1 MDVSM
6 WVLIGMLTTAMAL
19 AFWKGGWRMILS
31 GFKEGALTFKSI
43 WVRLVLG
50 FSLGGLIQV
59 VIPSPVIAE
68 WLGPAS
74 GMKGILIGS
83 YAGIIITGGPYVTL
97 PVVASIFTAGAGV
110 GPVIALLT
118 SMNLISLPGLLTWAI
133 PFMGVRL
140 ALSRYIVCLVIPPI
154 VGLAGSVVYEFLTV
168 G

>member
-6 WVLIGMLTTAMAL
+6 WVLVGMLATAMAL
-19 AFWKGGWRMILS
+19 AFWRGGWRMLLS
-31 GFKEGALTFKSI
+31 GFKEGALTLKSI

-97 PVVASIFTAGAGV
+97 PVVASIFAAGAGA

-154 VGLAGSVVYEFLTV
+154 VGLVGSVVYEFLTI

>member
-154 VGLAGSVVYEFLTV
+154 VGLAGSVVYEFLTI

>member
-1 MDVSM
+1 
-6 WVLIGMLTTAMAL
+6 
-19 AFWKGGWRMILS
+19 
-31 GFKEGALTFKSI
+31 
-43 WVRLVLG
+43 
-50 FSLGGLIQV
+50 
-59 VIPSPVIAE
+59 
-68 WLGPAS
+68 
-74 GMKGILIGS
+74 MKGILIGS

>member
-1 MDVSM
+1 M
-6 WVLIGMLTTAMAL
+6 WVLVGMLATAMAL
-19 AFWKGGWRMILS
+19 AFWKGGWRMVLS

-50 FSLGGLIQV
+50 FTLGGLIQV

-97 PVVASIFTAGAGV
+97 PVVASIFAAGAGV

-154 VGLAGSVVYEFLTV
+154 VGLVGSAVYEFLTI

>member
-6 WVLIGMLTTAMAL
+6 WVLVGMLATAMAL
-19 AFWKGGWRMILS
+19 TFWKGGWRMLLS

-50 FSLGGLIQV
+50 FTLGGLIQV

-154 VGLAGSVVYEFLTV
+154 VGLVGSAVYEFLTI

>member
-19 AFWKGGWRMILS
+19 VFWRGGWRMLLS
-31 GFKEGALTFKSI
+31 GFREGALTFKSI

-74 GMKGILIGS
+74 GVKGILIGS

-97 PVVASIFTAGAGV
+97 PVVASIFAAGAGA
-110 GPVIALLT
+110 GPVIAVLT
-118 SMNLISLPGLLTWAI
+118 SMNLLSLPGLLTWAI

-154 VGLAGSVVYEFLTV
+154 VGLAGSAIYEFLAI

>member
-6 WVLIGMLTTAMAL
+6 WVLVGMLATAMAL
-19 AFWKGGWRMILS
+19 AFWKGGWRMLLS

-50 FSLGGLIQV
+50 FTLGGLIQV

-154 VGLAGSVVYEFLTV
+154 VGLAGSVVYEFLTI

>member
-6 WVLIGMLTTAMAL
+6 WVLVGMLTTAMAL

>member
-6 WVLIGMLTTAMAL
+6 WVLVGMLATAMAL
-19 AFWKGGWRMILS
+19 AFWKGGWRMVLS

-97 PVVASIFTAGAGV
+97 PVVASIFAAGAGV

-154 VGLAGSVVYEFLTV
+154 VGLVGSAVYEFLTT

>member
-6 WVLIGMLTTAMAL
+6 WVLVGMLATAMAL
-19 AFWKGGWRMILS
+19 AFWKGGWRMLLS

-97 PVVASIFTAGAGV
+97 PVVASIFAAGAGV

-154 VGLAGSVVYEFLTV
+154 VGLAGSVVYEFLTI

>member
-6 WVLIGMLTTAMAL
+6 WVLVGMLTTAMAL
-19 AFWKGGWRMILS
+19 AFWKGGRRMLLS

-97 PVVASIFTAGAGV
+97 PVVASIFAAGAGV

-154 VGLAGSVVYEFLTV
+154 VGLVGSVIYEFLTI

>member
-97 PVVASIFTAGAGV
+97 PVVASIFAAGAGV

-154 VGLAGSVVYEFLTV
+154 VGLVGSAVYEFLTI